1 MEGSKVMQ
9 SQGGRE
15 RMPGGSWTGRGAIGL
30 LAAGLLLLGAGFGIA
45 PPLAAQ
51 AEEGVSAVVYS
62 DHHRFRVI
70 TVAEGLENPWGIAF
84 LPGGDILVTERAG
97 RLRLIRDGALVPEP
111 VGGIPEVRVG
121 GQGGLLDV
129 ELHPQFEENRL
140 VYLSYSKPLS
150 EGRSTTAVVRG
161 EFDGANLANVEEV
174 IEAQAAASPGRHYGS
189 RLAFDPGGYLYITI
203 GDRGQQRLAQEL
215 SGHHGTTLRLRD
227 DGSVPDDNPF
237 VGQAGALPEIYT
249 YGNRNAQGMAVHPG
263 TGEIW
268 QNEHGPRGGDEL
280 NRIRSGVNFGWPEI
294 THGIN
299 YSGTVLTSDTARAGM
314 EQPVHH
320 WTPSIAVSGMDFY
333 MGSAFPAWEGHA
345 FVGALRQEHIQRL
358 VIEGDRVL
366 EREHLL
372 FDLERRFREVA
383 TGPDGYLYLL
393 TDHSEGEILRLEPT
407 DDSH

>member
-1 MEGSKVMQ
+1 
-9 SQGGRE
+9 
-15 RMPGGSWTGRGAIGL
+15 MPARSRAGRGAIGL
-30 LAAGLLLLGAGFGIA
+30 LVAGLLLLGAGFGTA
-45 PPLAAQ
+45 PPLQAQ

-70 TVAEGLENPWGIAF
+70 TVVEGLENPWGIAF
-84 LPGGDILVTERAG
+84 LPGGDILVTERTG
-97 RLRLIRDGALVPEP
+97 QLRLIRDGSLVADP
-111 VGGIPEVRVG
+111 VGGMPEVRVG

-129 ELHPQFEENRL
+129 ELHPQFEQNRL

-150 EGRSTTAVVRG
+150 EGRSTTAVIRG
-161 EFDGANLANVEEV
+161 EFDGTNLTNVEEV
-174 IEAQAAASPGRHYGS
+174 LEAQAAASPGRHYGS
-189 RLAFDPGGYLYITI
+189 RLAFDPAGHLYITV

-215 SGHHGTTLRLRD
+215 SGHHGTTLRLHD

-237 VGQAGALPEIYT
+237 VGQADALPEIYT

-280 NRIRSGVNFGWPEI
+280 NRIRAGVNYGWPEI

-299 YSGTVLTSDTARAGM
+299 YDGSVLTPDTARAGM

-333 MGSAFPAWEGHA
+333 TGSAFPAWEGHA
-345 FVGALRQEHIQRL
+345 FVGALRQEHLQRL

-372 FDLERRFREVA
+372 FDLGRRFREVA
-383 TGPDGYLYLL
+383 TGPDGYIYLL
-393 TDHSEGEILRLEPT
+393 TDHSDGELLRLEPT
-407 DDSH
+407 GDAH